1 MSTRVRTIPPNTELN
16 MAQKKKENEDRA
28 GYTYIHGNVGSED
41 LLTQNFLRK
50 TSKLLKR
57 QIN

>member
-1 MSTRVRTIPPNTELN
+1 MELN
-16 MAQKKKENEDRA
+16 MAQNKKENEDRA

-50 TSKLLKR
+50 TSKLLKH